1 MTVTIN
7 NIKYAIITEYSTESI
22 KETYPNLYK
31 FDTENGTIRTL
42 YIRRPNGRKQF
53 MVTES
58 VKGFSTLTT
67 IK

>member
-1 MTVTIN
+1 MTIEIMG
-7 NIKYAIITEYSTESI
+7 IKYTIVIEYTPESI
-22 KETYPNLYK
+22 KETHPNLSK